1 MGGIWKN
8 GILIA
13 LGIGRPEESTIVRF
27 TLRTSSLPNADV
39 TGACTRTVFCPLVA
53 LRLKLAAALPAQSR
67 IWTSPTEEKPDKGSR
82 TNEGVEGS
90 PQYIVTSIL
99 VGIVALIPTRI

>member
-13 LGIGRPEESTIVRF
+13 LGTDRPEESTIVRF

-67 IWTSPTEEKPDKGSR
+67 IWNSQTEEKPDKGSR
-82 TNEGVEGS
+82 TNERDEDT
-90 PQYIVTSIL
+90 PQKIDTSIIG
-99 VGIVALIPTRI
+99 GI